1 MNARCAGLVALAL
14 LAGCR
19 SGEGPAAPPVA
30 PPAAAGT
37 PASGVPGAA
46 AAPRT
51 RPHPAPGI
59 DIGEIPTPPASAAA
73 ASAASAAAAAAAGA
87 GAAAGTASP
96 ARPPKTAPL
105 DLGTDR
111 PVVKIALPRPP
122 AGTTAPFALEDGRRG
137 WVARLPH
144 GVAIPTAAFG
154 DGHVFV
160 GGGFE
165 TTSFYALDAFTGRV
179 DWSRHTLE
187 DDGPSAPVFAD
198 GQVVFN
204 TESCTLIVLDAA
216 TGKERWHRWLGDPTL
231 SQPAVAGG
239 LVFASFPSGGH
250 RLGAFRLSDGVPV
263 WSRPVSGE
271 LLSTPVVSGDS
282 VYATTVAGTTYRFRR
297 TDGARLWAV
306 SHAGSS
312 APWVAGD
319 EVHLSRLAAGEE
331 LQIVLDAATGAVKRT
346 VRRAKA
352 GWAGD
357 VPRSTDDWKHVWS
370 FEGSR
375 PVVAAGRRF
384 DTMGGEIHASDL
396 ATGAP
401 LWIRRY
407 AAGAGKRRLT
417 APAVAGA
424 QLFFST
430 YDGDLYALDV
440 DTGMTVWAYGLG
452 ARTAFQPIVA
462 RGWVYL
468 TTGGGS
474 VIGLA
479 LADTTLDG
487 WHAWG
492 GNAARDG
499 LTL

>member
-1 MNARCAGLVALAL
+1 MNARRATIAAAALVA
-14 LAGCR
+14 GCGGR
-19 SGEGPAAPPVA
+19 APS
-30 PPAAAGT
+30 PPAAAPGAT
-37 PASGVPGAA
+37 AAPAAPSTPGAA
-46 AAPRT
+46 TRRPR
-51 RPHPAPGI
+51 PAPGI
-59 DIGEIPTPPASAAA
+59 DIEGVPATPAAA
-73 ASAASAAAAAAAGA
+73 ATAPATTSTAVPAAPLS
-87 GAAAGTASP
+87 
-96 ARPPKTAPL
+96 PL

-111 PVVKIALPRPP
+111 PVVKISLPRPP
-122 AGTTAPFALEDGRRG
+122 AGATAPFALEDGRRG

-144 GVAIPTAAFG
+144 GVAIPTAAWG

-198 GQVVFN
+198 GQIIFN

-231 SQPAVAGG
+231 SQPAVADG
-239 LVFASFPSGGH
+239 LVFASFPAGGQ
-250 RLGAFRLSDGVPV
+250 RLGAFRLTDGKPV
-263 WSRPVSGE
+263 WSRPISGE

-312 APWVAGD
+312 APWVAGG
-319 EVHLSRLAAGEE
+319 EVHLSRLAAGAE

-352 GWAGD
+352 AWAGD
-357 VPRSTDDWKHVWS
+357 VPRTTADWKHVWS

-375 PVVAAGRRF
+375 PVVAGGRRF

-407 AAGAGKRRLT
+407 AAGAGKHRLT

-452 ARTAFQPIVA
+452 AHTGFQPIVA
-462 RGWVYL
+462 RGWVYV

-474 VIGLA
+474 VIGLG
-479 LADTTLDG
+479 LADSTLDG